1 MMQIAILPAIMCAGN
16 GSAQI
21 AQRVG
26 IKAPGVKQAAKTAQ
40 RVGIKA
46 PGVKQT
52 AKTAQRVG
60 IKTP

>member
-1 MMQIAILPAIMCAGN
+1 MMHHAMGNFIMCARN
-16 GSAQI
+16 GSAQ
-21 AQRVG
+21 
-26 IKAPGVKQAAKTAQ
+26 TAQ

-60 IKTP
+60 IKAPGVKQAAKTAQRVGIKTP